1 MKKFLFSVFI
11 FIFIFTNV
19 IFAGGFITKPLKK
32 ISIFISE
39 ENRGD
44 LYINGNYVDNDPVL
58 FTTVKDNETN
68 SMPKGWGESLFPL
81 RTIFENLGATVNS
94 DETGKNIEILYNGNK
109 YLCSIFYH
117 EVAVVSNDENL
128 YDGKYYMIRIFDT
141 KNNDY
146 VYLNDMSDFG
156 VCTIVNGHIYLF
168 QDDAEHLFNEL
179 GFEVST
185 DIENRIVH
193 IDKET
198 SLDKEEIK

>member
-1 MKKFLFSVFI
+1 MKKFLISI
-11 FIFIFTNV
+11 FIFMFVFTNV
-19 IFAGGFITKPLKK
+19 ISAEPLKK

-58 FTTVKDNETN
+58 FTIIKENETGII
-68 SMPKGWGESLFPL
+68 KEDGGETLFPL
-81 RTIFENLGATVNS
+81 RTIFENLGAEVNS

-109 YLCSIFYH
+109 YLCSVFYNKM
-117 EVAVVSNDENL
+117 EIVSNDENL
-128 YDGKYYMIRIFDT
+128 YNSKYYVIRIFDT
-141 KNNDY
+141 KNNNY

-156 VCTIVNGHIYLF
+156 VCTVVNGHIYLF
-168 QDDAEHLFNEL
+168 EKSGEHLFNEL

-198 SLDKEEIK
+198 SLDKEEIKW

>member
-1 MKKFLFSVFI
+1 MKRFLISVFI
-11 FIFIFTNV
+11 FMFVFTNV
-19 IFAGGFITKPLKK
+19 ISAEPLKK

-58 FTTVKDNETN
+58 FTTVRDNETN

-168 QDDAEHLFNEL
+168 QDDEEHLFKEL
-179 GFEVST
+179 SFEVST

-193 IDKET
+193 IEKEV
-198 SLDKEEIK
+198 IK

>member
-1 MKKFLFSVFI
+1 MKKFLISI
-11 FIFIFTNV
+11 FIFMFVFTNV
-19 IFAGGFITKPLKK
+19 ISAEPLKK

-193 IDKET
+193 IDKE
-198 SLDKEEIK
+198 EIK

>member
-58 FTTVKDNETN
+58 FTIIKENETGII
-68 SMPKGWGESLFPL
+68 KEDGGETLFPL

>member
-1 MKKFLFSVFI
+1 MKKFLISI
-11 FIFIFTNV
+11 FIFMFVFTNV
-19 IFAGGFITKPLKK
+19 ISAEPLKK

>member
-58 FTTVKDNETN
+58 FTIIKENETGII
-68 SMPKGWGESLFPL
+68 KEDGGETLFPL
-81 RTIFENLGATVNS
+81 RTIFENLGAEVNS

-109 YLCSIFYH
+109 YLCSVFYNKM
-117 EVAVVSNDENL
+117 AVVSNDENL
-128 YDGKYYMIRIFDT
+128 YNGKYYVIRIFDT
-141 KNNDY
+141 KNNNY
-146 VYLNDMSDFG
+146 AYLNDMSDFG
-156 VCTIVNGHIYLF
+156 VCTVVNGHIYLF
-168 QDDAEHLFNEL
+168 EKSGEHLFNEL

>member
-1 MKKFLFSVFI
+1 MKRFLISVFI
-11 FIFIFTNV
+11 FMFVFTNV
-19 IFAGGFITKPLKK
+19 ISAESLKK

-58 FTTVKDNETN
+58 FTTVRDNETN

-179 GFEVST
+179 GFEIST

>member
-1 MKKFLFSVFI
+1 MKRFLISVFI
-11 FIFIFTNV
+11 FMFVFTNV
-19 IFAGGFITKPLKK
+19 ISAEPLKK

-58 FTTVKDNETN
+58 FTTVRDNETN

-94 DETGKNIEILYNGNK
+94 DETGKNIEILYN
-109 YLCSIFYH
+109 
-117 EVAVVSNDENL
+117 
-128 YDGKYYMIRIFDT
+128 GKYYMIRIFDT

-168 QDDAEHLFNEL
+168 QDDAEHLFKEL

-193 IDKET
+193 IEKEV
-198 SLDKEEIK
+198 IK

>member
-1 MKKFLFSVFI
+1 MFV
-11 FIFIFTNV
+11 FTNV
-19 IFAGGFITKPLKK
+19 ISAEPLKK

-58 FTTVKDNETN
+58 FTTVRDNETN

-168 QDDAEHLFNEL
+168 QDDAEHLFKEL
-179 GFEVST
+179 SFEVST

-193 IDKET
+193 IEKEV
-198 SLDKEEIK
+198 IK

>member
-1 MKKFLFSVFI
+1 MKRFLFSVFI
-11 FIFIFTNV
+11 FIFMFTNV

-193 IDKET
+193 IDKE
-198 SLDKEEIK
+198 EIK

>member
-1 MKKFLFSVFI
+1 MKRFLISVFI
-11 FIFIFTNV
+11 FMFVFTNV
-19 IFAGGFITKPLKK
+19 ISAEPLKK

-58 FTTVKDNETN
+58 FTTVRDNETN

-168 QDDAEHLFNEL
+168 QDDSEHLFKEL
-179 GFEVST
+179 SFEVST

-193 IDKET
+193 IEKEV
-198 SLDKEEIK
+198 IK

>member
-1 MKKFLFSVFI
+1 MKKVLISVFI
-11 FIFIFTNV
+11 FMFVFTNV
-19 IFAGGFITKPLKK
+19 ISAEPLKK

-81 RTIFENLGATVNS
+81 RTIFESLGATVNS

-193 IDKET
+193 IDKE
-198 SLDKEEIK
+198 EIKK

>member
-1 MKKFLFSVFI
+1 MKRFLISVFI
-11 FIFIFTNV
+11 FMFVFTNV
-19 IFAGGFITKPLKK
+19 ISAEPLKK

-58 FTTVKDNETN
+58 FTTVRDNETN

-168 QDDAEHLFNEL
+168 QDDAEHLFKEL

-185 DIENRIVH
+185 DIENRIVL
-193 IDKET
+193 IEKEV
-198 SLDKEEIK
+198 IK

>member
-1 MKKFLFSVFI
+1 MKRFLFSVFI
-11 FIFIFTNV
+11 FIFMFTNV

-58 FTTVKDNETN
+58 FTIIKENGGET
-68 SMPKGWGESLFPL
+68 LFPL
-81 RTIFENLGATVNS
+81 RTIFENLGAEVNS

-109 YLCSIFYH
+109 YLCSVFYNKM
-117 EVAVVSNDENL
+117 AVVSNDENL
-128 YDGKYYMIRIFDT
+128 YNGKYYVIRIFDT
-141 KNNDY
+141 KNNNY

-156 VCTIVNGHIYLF
+156 VCTVVNGHIYLF
-168 QDDAEHLFNEL
+168 EKSGEHLFNEL

>member
-1 MKKFLFSVFI
+1 MKRFLISVFI
-11 FIFIFTNV
+11 FMFVFTNV
-19 IFAGGFITKPLKK
+19 ISAEPLKK

-58 FTTVKDNETN
+58 FTTVRDNETN

-109 YLCSIFYH
+109 YLCLIFYH

-146 VYLNDMSDFG
+146 V
-156 VCTIVNGHIYLF
+156 
-168 QDDAEHLFNEL
+168 
-179 GFEVST
+179 
-185 DIENRIVH
+185 
-193 IDKET
+193 
-198 SLDKEEIK
+198 

>member
-58 FTTVKDNETN
+58 FTIIKENETGII
-68 SMPKGWGESLFPL
+68 KEDGGETLFPL
-81 RTIFENLGATVNS
+81 RTIFENLGAEVNS

-109 YLCSIFYH
+109 YLCSVFYNKM
-117 EVAVVSNDENL
+117 AVVSNDENL
-128 YDGKYYMIRIFDT
+128 YNGKYYVIRI
-141 KNNDY
+141 
-146 VYLNDMSDFG
+146 FG
-156 VCTIVNGHIYLF
+156 VCTVVNGHIYLF
-168 QDDAEHLFNEL
+168 EKSGEHLFNEL